1 MIQKYFTILG
11 MVGAPVKIIGE
22 LRVTCCFISINV
34 YIRYDFRKRKKKKN
48 KIFKIILIIYSYIF
62 LKLYNHN

>member
-22 LRVTCCFISINV
+22 LQVTCCLISINV
-34 YIRYDFRKRKKKKN
+34 YIRYDFRKKN
-48 KIFKIILIIYSYIF
+48 KIFKIIFNHLYICQ
-62 LKLYNHN
+62 

>member
-22 LRVTCCFISINV
+22 LQVTCCLISINV
-34 YIRYDFRKRKKKKN
+34 YIRYDFRKKN
-48 KIFKIILIIYSYIF
+48 KNFKIILIIYTYVNDKYYSNF
-62 LKLYNHN
+62 